1 MRTGYILFTVLIALG
16 LGVGC
21 ASSTKITKMK
31 QGEERVVD
39 RIPDRPPKWLDT
51 PFEETKESLLVKGEA
66 SKGVDGAIC
75 VRQAKANAVQHLVE
89 AVKIKARSEYSE
101 AVRGVNVSEASL
113 GRYLDSVIAWT
124 SENIEVSGIVPQGE
138 YREKVLVRTY
148 DGARYYY
155 NCFAR
160 LSVPIESYLR
170 AREAALSRST
180 AEAQDADAKA
190 LAEKAKE
197 KLSR

>member
-1 MRTGYILFTVLIALG
+1 
-16 LGVGC
+16 
-21 ASSTKITKMK
+21 MK
-31 QGEERVVD
+31 RGEERVVD
-39 RIPDRPPKWLDT
+39 RIPDRPPKWLNT
-51 PFEETKESLLVKGEA
+51 PFEETKESFLVKGEA
-66 SKGVDGAIC
+66 KGGDVAIC
-75 VRQAKANAVQHLVE
+75 LRQAKANAIQHLVE
-89 AVKIKARSEYSE
+89 AVKIKARSEFSE

-124 SENIEVSGIVPQGE
+124 SENIEVSGIVPRGE

-148 DGARYYY
+148 DGVRYYY

-160 LSVPIESYLR
+160 LSIPIESYLR
-170 AREAALSRST
+170 ARETALARST